1 MTQTTKPNA
10 PLAIGE
16 RIAYSPR
23 GEGTG
28 LVITLQRLENIGA
41 QRVYAVTTMAGPH
54 RLDDWSKSYP
64 TETEARSAARHVAL
78 AFREWGCEAAI
89 SARRNALRFRV
100 RDILNSRRRSPKLLD
115 ELELAEAE
123 LDALMTLGDRETYL
137 SAVADARETGG

>member
-1 MTQTTKPNA
+1 MTQTTNPTSKA
-10 PLAIGE
+10 PLALGQ

-28 LVITLQRLENIGA
+28 LVVTLQHVRAG
-41 QRVYAVTTMAGPH
+41 VYAVTTMAGPR
-54 RLDDWSKSYP
+54 RLDDWSKSYA
-64 TETEARSAARHVAL
+64 TEIEARSAARHVAL
-78 AFREWGCEAAI
+78 TFREWGCEAAI
-89 SARRNALRFRV
+89 SARRNALTFRV

-123 LDALMTLGDRETYL
+123 LDGLMTLGDRAAYL